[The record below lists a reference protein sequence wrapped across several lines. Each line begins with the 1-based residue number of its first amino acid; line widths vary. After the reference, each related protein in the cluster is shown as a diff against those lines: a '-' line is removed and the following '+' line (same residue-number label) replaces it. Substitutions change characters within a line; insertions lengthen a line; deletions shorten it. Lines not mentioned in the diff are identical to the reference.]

1 MSGLGSNP
9 KIIRLARELGLP
21 ARGDCLPRIRDYALA
36 RVAEMLTQFPVGDLD
51 TLRRFIAN
59 KFRVK
64 IEQITRDADVE
75 RIAAEYRGFHPALR
89 ERLRLEFHAGRTE
102 GITLERD
109 GHDPVQFRYL
119 VVVDARG
126 ERSVRAY
133 FTAWHELA
141 HFLVHPPQ
149 LAFPGFRRVL
159 PGAELDK
166 DPVEAVVDDVAG
178 RLAFYPPL
186 YEPLIAQA
194 IKNTGGFSFR
204 AIEVARESAA
214 PSASVFASAIGSLPY
229 APRPTLLVSVDMALK
244 KSEVRSIASGQ
255 KSFDFAQASAT
266 AKLRVVSAAPNELA
280 QASRLAV
287 RRYMRVPERSVLTR
301 AYEAGSDAEL
311 EQMED
316 QNWWET
322 SDSGPLPAQ
331 PVRVNALRR
340 GRFVYGLIAA
350 L

>member
-1 MSGLGSNP
+1 M
-9 KIIRLARELGLP
+9 IAR
-21 ARGDCLPRIRDYALA
+21 
-36 RVAEMLTQFPVGDLD
+36 FPVGDLD
-51 TLRRFIAN
+51 TLRRFVAN

-64 IEQITRDADVE
+64 IEQITRDADVD
-75 RIAAEYRGFHPALR
+75 RIEAEYRGFHPALP
-89 ERLRLEFHAGRTE
+89 ERLRLEFLKGRTE

-109 GHDPVQFRYL
+109 GHDPIQFQFL

-133 FTAWHELA
+133 FTAWHEIA

-159 PGAELDK
+159 TSTEIDK
-166 DPVEAVVDDVAG
+166 DPVEAVVDHVAG

-194 IKNTGGFSFR
+194 IKDTGGFSFR
-204 AIEVARESAA
+204 AIDVARESAA
-214 PSASVFASAIGSLPY
+214 PSASLFASAIGSLPY

-244 KSEVRSIASGQ
+244 KSEVRSIASRQ
-255 KSFDFAQASAT
+255 NSFDFAQPSAT
-266 AKLRVVSAAPNELA
+266 AKLRVVSAAPNDRA

-301 AYEAGSDAEL
+301 AYEEGNDVEL
-311 EQMED
+311 EQNED
-316 QNWWET
+316 QSWWET
-322 SDSGPLPAQ
+322 SSNGPLPPERLHVHA
-331 PVRVNALRR
+331 VRR

-350 L
+350 LEHAS